1 MTSDIPTADRNL
13 CGNNRFLINEFTIQ
27 LIGMTALKP
36 FYVYL
41 LNDLS
46 DVILCTFSTLPE
58 VKENTSEPIFVL
70 AHIMIPHPPFIFGP
84 NGESISP
91 DSLDLGQATYWFDKE
106 SAINQITFT
115 NKQTQEL
122 ISKIFSHSKNSSII
136 IIQSDHG
143 TASLYPAACGND
155 LVCPIDNLTDEYII
169 ERMSNFGAYYLPS
182 NDYNLFYDSMTPVN
196 IFRIIFNSYFDDEYP
211 ILEDKMYWSVT
222 TAPYQFVEMTDKLG
236 TDFKN

>member
-1 MTSDIPTADRNL
+1 
-13 CGNNRFLINEFTIQ
+13 
-27 LIGMTALKP
+27 MTALKP

-91 DSLDLGQATYWFDKE
+91 DSLDLFSPTHWFDKE

-136 IIQSDHG
+136 IIQGEYGSAF
-143 TASLYPAACGND
+143 TAYSAACMKDGKLGCD
-155 LVCPIDNLTDEYII
+155 YRNLTNENLN

-196 IFRIIFNSYFDDEYP
+196 TFRIIFNSYFDDEYP